1 MNKFENPIMYI
12 MFEGDT
18 KKEKKV
24 LNSGKKI

>member
-1 MNKFENPIMYI
+1 MNRFGNPIMYI

-24 LNSGKKI
+24 LNSENKI